1 MAALIEP
8 RLEPGLC
15 IGKISVAHADLLKA
29 EFSAPAQ
36 DVALKCDQVIACVCR
51 WLWQFKFLVCA
62 QYNRRYEFRADR
74 RLLRRQ
80 CARV

>member
-8 RLEPGLC
+8 GLEPGLC
-15 IGKISVAHADLLKA
+15 NGKINVADANLLKA

-36 DVALKCDQVIACVCR
+36 DVALKRGQVIACVCR

-62 QYNRRYEFRADR
+62 QYNRRYDDLAF
-74 RLLRRQ
+74 
-80 CARV
+80 